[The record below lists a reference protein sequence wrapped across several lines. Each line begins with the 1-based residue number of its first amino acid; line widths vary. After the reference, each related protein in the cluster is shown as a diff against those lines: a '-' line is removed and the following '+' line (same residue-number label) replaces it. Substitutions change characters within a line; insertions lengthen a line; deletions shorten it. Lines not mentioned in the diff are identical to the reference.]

1 MPPIPEKPLRSRVLK
16 TKSQT
21 RLLREIQEEEG
32 RALTE
37 RERTL
42 SERERESLSGRE
54 PIGKSDRLE
63 EMRGRLEE
71 EKRERSWVK
80 AGQKAKKKDYRKLKR
95 TMRKRRSGAGVWSVL
110 RRKGGQRRW
119 WSQWLRCA
127 EEKARGAMH
136 DVSWDGEQRMQC
148 AWRQRWKS
156 CVEAARESRGM
167 EMEVHR
173 ASSGGLIETDDA
185 AIRRKGS
192 SIGAADSSV
201 Q

>member
-80 AGQKAKKKDYRKLKR
+80 AGQKAKKKDYRKLKEDGEEE
-95 TMRKRRSGAGVWSVL
+95 TV
-110 RRKGGQRRW
+110 RRW
-119 WSQWLRCA
+119 RVVGVA
-127 EEKARGAMH
+127 EKRGAEK
-136 DVSWDGEQRMQC
+136 VVVAVAKVRRGEG
-148 AWRQRWKS
+148 
-156 CVEAARESRGM
+156 ARC
-167 EMEVHR
+167 
-173 ASSGGLIETDDA
+173 DA
-185 AIRRKGS
+185 
-192 SIGAADSSV
+192 
-201 Q
+201 